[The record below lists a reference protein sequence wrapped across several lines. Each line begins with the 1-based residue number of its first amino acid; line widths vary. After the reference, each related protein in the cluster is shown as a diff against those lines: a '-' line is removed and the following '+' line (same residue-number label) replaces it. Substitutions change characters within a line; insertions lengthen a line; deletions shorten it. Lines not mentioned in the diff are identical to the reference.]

1 MNDFNLC
8 LVVPHYN
15 HVDAFKAFLPR
26 LIALKLPCI
35 VVDDG
40 SQAQTKIALAQMLD
54 NVAGFQLLQH
64 AENSGKGAAM
74 VSGAQLARHQ
84 GFTHMLQ
91 IDADGQHNTDD
102 IAEFVRYSKVNPTH
116 IVSGAPVFDASA
128 PKARLYGRKVTDFW
142 VALETWSLAVK
153 DSLCGFRVYPL
164 QEFNDVLDQ
173 YNIGLR
179 MDFDTE
185 ILVKS
190 VWSGVPLHFIPTN
203 VIYPQNS
210 VSHFHYLRD
219 NVRLIGLHIRLMV
232 GMLLRSP
239 KLLKLRLAEWSSRS

>member
-1 MNDFNLC
+1 MSDFNLC

-15 HVDAFKAFLPR
+15 HLDAFKAFLPR
-26 LIALKLPCI
+26 LIELKLPCI

-40 SQAQTKIALAQMLD
+40 SAAPTKIELTALLD
-54 NVAGFQLLQH
+54 SVDGFQLLQH
-64 AENSGKGAAM
+64 AENGGKGAAM

-84 GFTHMLQ
+84 GFSHMLQ

-102 IAEFVRYSKVNPTH
+102 VAEFVRYSKAHPTT

-164 QEFNDVLDQ
+164 QEFNDVLEQ

-190 VWSGVPLHFIPTN
+190 VWSGVQLYFIPTK
-203 VIYPQNS
+203 VIYLQNS

-219 NVRLIGLHIRLMV
+219 NVRLIGLHIRLML
-232 GMLLRSP
+232 GMLMRSP
-239 KLLKLRLAEWSSRS
+239 KLLKLRLTELFSSS